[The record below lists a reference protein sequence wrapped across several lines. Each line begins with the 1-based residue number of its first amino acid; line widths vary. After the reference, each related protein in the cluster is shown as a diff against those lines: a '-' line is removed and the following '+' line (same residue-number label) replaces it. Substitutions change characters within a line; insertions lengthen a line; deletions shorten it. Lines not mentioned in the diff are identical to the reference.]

1 MDYSNRT
8 YAFANTSTIDNI
20 DFSLIMES
28 SINTVRK
35 SIDES
40 QFLIKWYSSETPS
53 FITDNSVTLTWSGSH
68 ADCLTQLTSSFWTNT
83 GSLEP

>member
-1 MDYSNRT
+1 
-8 YAFANTSTIDNI
+8 
-20 DFSLIMES
+20 MES